1 MSRDLSLEESERGSA
16 LDAGP
21 ESPRPRV
28 ASAARSDPRIAR
40 GILVALAYAYVGLL
54 IVIPVLAVLVAAF
67 AAGPSAWWSA
77 VTDPDALAALRLSLE
92 VVAIVVP
99 LNTTFGLAAAWALTK
114 FHFPGQRLLT
124 ALIDLPL
131 AVSPVVSGLLF
142 VLLFGAHGWFAPL
155 VTALGLKIIF
165 ATPGIVLATVFVT
178 FPLVARELIPVLE
191 SQGTE
196 LEEAAISL
204 GASGWQLLF
213 RVTLPAAKWGLLYGV
228 VLTTAR
234 SMGEFGAVSVV
245 SGHIRG
251 ATNTLPLH
259 VEVLYG
265 EYSFG
270 AASSVASLLI
280 GLGLLTLIAKRAIE
294 RKRRTS

>member
-1 MSRDLSLEESERGSA
+1 MSRAIDLEERGPSVPAPGPRSVAASRQAPA
-16 LDAGP
+16 L
-21 ESPRPRV
+21 
-28 ASAARSDPRIAR
+28 AR
-40 GILVALAYAYVGLL
+40 GALVFMASAYVGLL
-54 IVIPVLAVLVAAF
+54 IVVPVAAVLSSAF
-67 AAGPSAWWSA
+67 AAGPAAWWRA
-77 VTDPDALAALRLSLE
+77 VTDPDARSALGLSLE
-92 VVAIVVP
+92 VVAWVVP
-99 LNTTFGLAAAWALTK
+99 VNTIFGVAAAWALTK
-114 FHFPGQRLLT
+114 HRFPGQRLLS

-155 VTALGLKIIF
+155 LSALGLKIIF
-165 ATPGIVLATVFVT
+165 ATPGIVLATLFVT

-196 LEEAAISL
+196 LEEAALSL
-204 GASGWQLLF
+204 GASGWQLLW
-213 RVTLPAAKWGLLYGV
+213 RVTLPAAKWGLLYGI

-234 SMGEFGAVSVV
+234 ALGEFGAVSVV

-265 EYSFG
+265 EYNLG
-270 AASSVASLLI
+270 AASAVASVLI
-280 GLGLLTLIAKRAIE
+280 GLGLLSLIAKRAIE

>member
-1 MSRDLSLEESERGSA
+1 MSRALSVEARDPAPGA
-16 LDAGP
+16 DPHA
-21 ESPRPRV
+21 V
-28 ASAARSDPRIAR
+28 VAARREPRLAQ
-40 GILVALAYAYVGLL
+40 GILIFLASAYVGFL
-54 IVIPVLAVLVAAF
+54 ILIPVAAVLAAAF
-67 AAGPSAWWSA
+67 AGGPAAWWRA
-77 VTDPDALAALRLSLE
+77 VTEPDALAALGLSLE
-92 VVAIVVP
+92 VMAIVVP
-99 LNTTFGLAAAWALTK
+99 LNTLFGLSAAWALTK
-114 FHFPGQRLLT
+114 HRFPGQRLLS

-155 VTALGLKIIF
+155 LSALGLKIIF
-165 ATPGIVLATVFVT
+165 ATPGIVLATMFVT

-196 LEEAAISL
+196 LEEAALSL
-204 GASGWQLLF
+204 GASGWQLLL
-213 RVTLPAAKWGLLYGV
+213 RVTLPAAKWGLLYGI

-234 SMGEFGAVSVV
+234 SLGEFGAVSVV

-265 EYSFG
+265 EYNFG
-270 AASSVASLLI
+270 AASAVASVLI
-280 GLGLLTLIAKRAIE
+280 GLGLLSLLAKRAIE
-294 RKRRTS
+294 RKRRTT